1 MIKSIQRNQFNGKPR
16 LSIII
21 PVYNEEK
28 TLAVLLD
35 KVLSSIPDVYEIIAV
50 DDASSDTSSQIL
62 RELSTEIPALKPI
75 FHAENGGKTAALR
88 TGISASSG
96 DVIIVQDADL
106 EYDPADIPNL
116 IAEFTDPAVDAVYGS
131 RFTNPNKTGARYIPH
146 FLANRFLTS
155 LSNLFTGYNLTD
167 METCYKAIRG
177 DLLRDMTIHSERFGF
192 EVEVTSYLA
201 KHDAVLRE
209 MPISY
214 QGRSYSEGKKI
225 GFRDGVMAVWYILKY
240 HFSK

>member
-62 RELSTEIPALKPI
+62 RELSAEIPALKLI

-131 RFTNPNKTGARYIPH
+131 RFTNPQKNWCQVYTAFPCK
-146 FLANRFLTS
+146 S
-155 LSNLFTGYNLTD
+155 
-167 METCYKAIRG
+167 
-177 DLLRDMTIHSERFGF
+177 
-192 EVEVTSYLA
+192 
-201 KHDAVLRE
+201 
-209 MPISY
+209 
-214 QGRSYSEGKKI
+214 
-225 GFRDGVMAVWYILKY
+225 
-240 HFSK
+240 FSDFII

>member
-96 DVIIVQDADL
+96 YVIIVQ
-106 EYDPADIPNL
+106 
-116 IAEFTDPAVDAVYGS
+116 
-131 RFTNPNKTGARYIPH
+131 
-146 FLANRFLTS
+146 
-155 LSNLFTGYNLTD
+155 
-167 METCYKAIRG
+167 
-177 DLLRDMTIHSERFGF
+177 
-192 EVEVTSYLA
+192 
-201 KHDAVLRE
+201 
-209 MPISY
+209 
-214 QGRSYSEGKKI
+214 EG
-225 GFRDGVMAVWYILKY
+225 
-240 HFSK
+240 